1 MFNVSVIE
9 QSYTTILFI
18 IMIQPQIKINIK
30 YN

>member
-1 MFNVSVIE
+1 MFNVSVIK